1 VGAALPREPAGSGYR
16 TEVGLDRSDIDFV
29 SFPSILR
36 LSLIQADVSGLL
48 LSFPMR
54 NSRWTATVEA
64 AWVGVALR
72 TLAAAVGGYA
82 FTSASTAALTVLMP
96 LPKPDAVL
104 VPTMFSFAFYVG
116 AIVWAFAA
124 RSAWR
129 AWLGLL
135 AVTVPCAAV
144 AFLLATRP

>member
-1 VGAALPREPAGSGYR
+1 
-16 TEVGLDRSDIDFV
+16 
-29 SFPSILR
+29 
-36 LSLIQADVSGLL
+36 
-48 LSFPMR
+48 MR
-54 NSRWTATVEA
+54 NSRWTTTVDV
-64 AWVGVALR
+64 AWVGIFLR
-72 TLAAAVGGYA
+72 IVAAAVGGYA

-104 VPTMFSFAFYVG
+104 VPTMFSFVFYVA

-144 AFLLATRP
+144 AFLLAATP